1 MVHSDDYS
9 NIQRLPQSSAH
20 FLSSPNE
27 TLRFTPLLCVFP
39 QTVLISKQRWT
50 AAFRLYRPL
59 PIRAQRRPF
68 CFPHVFLYITVTSV
82 SRAFYFGLELIFLFV
97 FRSVVKL
104 AALLLLCLISVCIYH
119 FKCCRYLDLM
129 IVFFPV
135 YWFFIKRLGRW
146 FFKMY
151 YRWKKWKDE
160 PLDQWF
166 RWHLFVYLSLASSIL
181 ILFLSLYCIYA
192 FLRNWKKVTSLRI
205 DTSEGLLLKTGPKS
219 ADQKREMEVNV
230 ALSLA
235 LKRGAVEWV

>member
-1 MVHSDDYS
+1 MCGQTTDIIAPINIHVQRSLYSTLTDHYRRVMVHSDDYS

-82 SRAFYFGLELIFLFV
+82 SRAFYFGLELTFLFV

-119 FKCCRYLDLM
+119 
-129 IVFFPV
+129 
-135 YWFFIKRLGRW
+135 
-146 FFKMY
+146 
-151 YRWKKWKDE
+151 
-160 PLDQWF
+160 
-166 RWHLFVYLSLASSIL
+166 LSAAGIL
-181 ILFLSLYCIYA
+181 I
-192 FLRNWKKVTSLRI
+192 
-205 DTSEGLLLKTGPKS
+205 
-219 ADQKREMEVNV
+219 
-230 ALSLA
+230 
-235 LKRGAVEWV
+235 